1 MKYFSKLAALLLGAA
16 MIFGFAGCANSSNP
30 DTPTMY
36 TVTVSPS
43 IEYGTVTADKTSAEA
58 GEKIKVTM
66 KPDKDDFW
74 PTSNSVKDAS
84 GNEIEVSWDR
94 YTLLNREKTYTF
106 IMPESNVT
114 INATFRGVGKISYAT
129 AVVSKMLGDTAFTN
143 ELTFRGDGTV
153 TYTSSN
159 TDVATVNA
167 STGEVAIVGLGI
179 ATITATVADAKA
191 YTYTEPS
198 VSYRISVK
206 TSEGFAKITG
216 IAIAGNE
223 TWTPESKVFVSGRS
237 LTIPDSYACDHE
249 VTRGEY
255 NDVMGNDPSK
265 SIAHDKDG
273 NELTGDDA
281 WNNPVTYVNW
291 YDAIVYCNK
300 RSIKES
306 LTPCYTISDS
316 TDPDKWGSVPNSD
329 EWGRLPTEQE
339 DKTKTWDAVTC
350 NFEANGYRLP
360 TEAEWEWLA
369 RGGQNYNYAGSDT
382 QSAVAWITLHSEK
395 GKQNECWTYDVKTK
409 HPNGYGL
416 YDMTGNV
423 YEMCWDW
430 YDSISSSTGAM
441 GSSSG
446 QARVIRGNPLDF
458 FGENVASVARRSNT
472 LQYDR
477 DKWTGFRVV
486 RTCSN

>member
-16 MIFGFAGCANSSNP
+16 MIFGFAGCS

-43 IEYGTVTADKTSAEA
+43 IEYGMVAADKTSAEA
-58 GEKIKVTM
+58 GEKIEVDM
-66 KPDKDDFW
+66 MADNGFVLE
-74 PTSNSVKDAS
+74 SYSVKDAS
-84 GNEIEVSWDR
+84 GNEIEVSVIEDI
-94 YTLLNREKTYTF
+94 YAVYKACTF

-143 ELTFRGDGTV
+143 ELTFIGDGTV

-179 ATITATVADAKA
+179 ATITATVADAKT
-191 YTYTEPS
+191 YTYAEPS
-198 VSYRISVK
+198 VSYRINVK

-223 TWTPESKVFVSGRS
+223 TWSPESIVFVSGRS
-237 LTIPDSYACDHE
+237 LTIPDLYACDHE

-255 NDVMGNDPSK
+255 NDVIGNDPSK

-281 WNNPVTYVNW
+281 WNNPVTYANW

-316 TDPDKWGSVPNSD
+316 TDPDKWGSVP
-329 EWGRLPTEQE
+329 TEQE
-339 DKTKTWDAVTC
+339 DETWNAVTC

-369 RGGQNYNYAGSDT
+369 RGGQNYYYAGSDR
-382 QSAVAWITLHSEK
+382 QSAVAWFPLHCEN
-395 GKQNECWTYDVKTK
+395 GKPNECWTYDVKTK
-409 HPNGYGL
+409 DPNGYGL

-423 YEMCWDW
+423 EEMCWDR

-441 GSSSG
+441 VSSSG
-446 QARVIRGNPLDF
+446 YNRVVRGDPYFEKD
-458 FGENVASVARRSNT
+458 VASVARRRNT
-472 LQYDR
+472 SPYFR
-477 DKWTGFRVV
+477 YEYNGFRVV